1 MEYIKA
7 TEQAGFISQHGECIC
22 VEGEWNS
29 DSLPLKDALHKLG
42 AKFNTME
49 DYSNANSRIQNNLM
63 GPNVVLILD
72 AKNPRQ
78 YNSWS
83 TVFVLPKLLP
93 APHIAS
99 WIREASRA
107 YECYFWQNDRWEQQ
121 DRQGTTA
128 TFMKPFSKHADRM
141 FQEQILGVHP
151 ELVEYW
157 HRIYPVYAGANE
169 DHAIDRVNHME
180 VLSAIEKALGR
191 GKDKVIFSNADEALQ
206 PQSIHKAHRFID
218 QLDYMPSNT
227 WFMLTSSLDGT
238 ASYNHMCQ
246 LMGIQPKMK
255 IISGMRFENVTKTS
269 MEVGYEGNRTLD
281 FTKHPVWAGKE
292 FKIGKREK
300 KLLCFNRMPRWQRA
314 RMVGFLFEHD
324 LIEKSYVS
332 FDIKNSDIV
341 LSTRSSWDIKN
352 NKDIDKEFRDDP
364 YIENIYKLW
373 NRLPLVLNRTSG
385 RDNPVDINVE
395 DAGYFDNSYF
405 SVVNETNFYH
415 NLIDTGTR
423 PCCCIHTDGVFI
435 SEKVY
440 KPIAHRH
447 PFIVAAL
454 PGTLKYLRVV
464 GYKTFEGLFNE
475 DYDTIKDDN
484 DRHVAIEQE
493 ILRLTNL
500 TDDEW
505 LELQVKLKP
514 IIDYNYNHFL
524 SLKKLNTTDYDLV
537 AEF

>member
-1 MEYIKA
+1 
-7 TEQAGFISQHGECIC
+7 
-22 VEGEWNS
+22 
-29 DSLPLKDALHKLG
+29 
-42 AKFNTME
+42 
-49 DYSNANSRIQNNLM
+49 
-63 GPNVVLILD
+63 
-72 AKNPRQ
+72 
-78 YNSWS
+78 
-83 TVFVLPKLLP
+83 
-93 APHIAS
+93 
-99 WIREASRA
+99 
-107 YECYFWQNDRWEQQ
+107 
-121 DRQGTTA
+121 
-128 TFMKPFSKHADRM
+128 
-141 FQEQILGVHP
+141 
-151 ELVEYW
+151 
-157 HRIYPVYAGANE
+157 
-169 DHAIDRVNHME
+169 
-180 VLSAIEKALGR
+180 
-191 GKDKVIFSNADEALQ
+191 
-206 PQSIHKAHRFID
+206 
-218 QLDYMPSNT
+218 
-227 WFMLTSSLDGT
+227 
-238 ASYNHMCQ
+238 
-246 LMGIQPKMK
+246 
-255 IISGMRFENVTKTS
+255 
-269 MEVGYEGNRTLD
+269 
-281 FTKHPVWAGKE
+281 
-292 FKIGKREK
+292 
-300 KLLCFNRMPRWQRA
+300 
-314 RMVGFLFEHD
+314 
-324 LIEKSYVS
+324 
-332 FDIKNSDIV
+332 
-341 LSTRSSWDIKN
+341 
-352 NKDIDKEFRDDP
+352 
-364 YIENIYKLW
+364 
-373 NRLPLVLNRTSG
+373 VLNRTSG